1 MRHAFFRALLIF
13 VLSTTSQVNGGA
25 AQSFGESSEIGE
37 EVDLELVLAVDIS
50 GSVDNFEAQ
59 TQREGY
65 IKAITHPSVIE
76 AIQSAFNGKIAVTYV
91 EWADAYLQSQLVGW
105 HVISDEASAA
115 LFAAA
120 LVEQPLARGFRTS
133 ISHAIDFSADLFA
146 NNGYAG
152 MRRVIDISGDGPNN
166 RGRPLALAREDAIS
180 KGITING
187 LPILNDRPQPWGPMG
202 TPKDMKLDLYYS
214 DYVIGGPG
222 AFSVPAESF
231 EDFRAAI
238 LSKLIREIAN
248 APTNNT
254 GSFADATPGDNLRSR
269 GERSGSFTP
278 IIQSLR

>member
-1 MRHAFFRALLIF
+1 MRHAFCRAFFFSVLF
-13 VLSTTSQVNGGA
+13 VFYEVGA
-25 AQSFGESSEIGE
+25 TIAQDFSDPAEPGE

-65 IKAITHPSVIE
+65 IAAITHPSVIE
-76 AIQSAFNGKIAVTYV
+76 AIQSTFNGKIAVTYV
-91 EWADAYLQSQLVGW
+91 EWADAYLQDQLVGW
-105 HVISDEASAA
+105 HVVSDEASAA
-115 LFAAA
+115 AFAAA
-120 LVEQPLARGFRTS
+120 LNSQPLARGFRTS

-146 NNGYAG
+146 NNGFAG
-152 MRRVIDISGDGPNN
+152 MRKVIDISGDGPNN
-166 RGRPLALAREDAIS
+166 RGRPLALAREEAIS

-202 TPKDMKLDLYYS
+202 TPKDMKLNLYF
-214 DYVIGGPG
+214 DDRVIGGPG

-248 APTNNT
+248 APNT
-254 GSFADATPGDNLRSR
+254 GS
-269 GERSGSFTP
+269 GSFANAGSGHNSEP
-278 IIQSLR
+278 RGDRSDPVVQALLK